1 MTAQMNIR
9 TLLLVLILFLNAGVA
24 HAVACS
30 ATISPINFG
39 AISVRAGA
47 VNQTSGVVTITCT
60 GLIGVAVGVCIKVG
74 SGSGGSAGNNSPR
87 YMVNA
92 TGDTLHYELRPNGNG
107 AINGTWNQQYY
118 LSVLSVGT
126 VSWTVPIFASITSS
140 TVAVDTGSYSSTFSG
155 VSHASISYG
164 VASCAVLGTENPI
177 PDFSVSADVV
187 PSCELDVTAMNFGN
201 LNTQI
206 SAPIDQTATVNVR
219 CTDSTN
225 YSVTLSQGSGGGT
238 GPTDRRMKNGSY
250 ELRYGLYQ
258 DAARSAPWGE
268 SVSNDVNSTGIGS
281 NQAFTVYGRIPPS
294 QSAYFG
300 TYTDSVVVTVNY

>member
-1 MTAQMNIR
+1 MSPRINIR
-9 TLLLVLILFLNAGVA
+9 ILLLVLGLFLQANAA
-24 HAVACS
+24 QAVNCN
-30 ATISPINFG
+30 ATISSINFG
-39 AISVRAGA
+39 SISVRAGA

-60 GLIGVAVGVCIKVG
+60 GLLGVAVGVCIKIG
-74 SGSGGSAGNNSPR
+74 SGSGGGGTSNSPR

-92 TGDTLHYELRPNGNG
+92 TGDKLNYELRPNGNG

-118 LSVLSVGT
+118 LSLINVGT
-126 VSWTVPIFASITSS
+126 VSWTVPIFASITSN
-140 TVAVDTGSYSSTFSG
+140 TVAVDTGSYSTTFSG
-155 VSHASISYG
+155 VSNGSITYG
-164 VASCAVLGTENPI
+164 VASCAILGSENPI

-187 PSCELDVTAMNFGN
+187 ASCELDVTALNFGN

-206 SAPIDQTATVNVR
+206 LALVDQTATVNVR

-258 DAARSAPWGE
+258 DAGRSAPWGAL
-268 SVSNDVNSTGIGS
+268 VSNDVDSTGIGS
-281 NQAFTVYGRIPPS
+281 NQAFTIYGRIPAS
-294 QSAYFG
+294 QTAYFG
-300 TYTDSVVVTVNY
+300 TYSDSVVVTVNY